1 VSTARVLAG
10 SSAQPGPD
18 RHQQLP
24 KPPRWTRSR
33 VAPNQRPG
41 LFGTRRMTRTRL
53 AGAIVLALLSVFPLL
68 YMLSLSFQPV
78 GDILSPTPE
87 LLPVNP
93 TFANYIS
100 AWSSN
105 SFSVYFANSAIVS
118 VATIVLTEC
127 VAVLAAL
134 AFARYRFR
142 MREVIFYLFLAS
154 LAVPAVELILPQY
167 LLMQRLGLID
177 SRIGLILIYSS
188 QNLPFAVFFLRGFF
202 ETIPKELEEAMR
214 LDGAG
219 TLRVLRS
226 LIMPLSAPAIATV
239 AVLTFNTAWD
249 EFVVA
254 LTLINSPGKRTL
266 PVGLEAFQGAHQT
279 AWGPLFAA
287 SMIATVPTILVYVG
301 AQRWFQRGFS
311 VGALH

>member
-1 VSTARVLAG
+1 VSAAQAVDAGAGPGLRPDSPAGKRKARRA
-10 SSAQPGPD
+10 APQP
-18 RHQQLP
+18 
-24 KPPRWTRSR
+24 T
-33 VAPNQRPG
+33 G
-41 LFGTRRMTRTRL
+41 LFGIRRMTRTRL
-53 AGAIVLALLSVFPLL
+53 VFAVFLALLSVFPLL
-68 YMLSLSFQPV
+68 FMLSLSFQPV
-78 GDILSPTPE
+78 GDILSPTPH
-87 LLPVNP
+87 LVPLNP
-93 TFANYIS
+93 TFANYVS

-105 SFSVYFANSAIVS
+105 SFSLYFANSAIVS
-118 VATIVLTEC
+118 VATIILTIC

-142 MREVIFYLFLAS
+142 LREVIFYLFLAS
-154 LAVPAVELILPQY
+154 LAIPAVELILPQY

-177 SRIGLILIYSS
+177 SRLGLVLIYAS
-188 QNLPFAVFFLRGFF
+188 QNLPFAIFFLRGFF

-219 TLRVLRS
+219 TIRVLRS

-254 LTLINSPGKRTL
+254 LTLINSPDKRTL
-266 PVGLEAFQGAHQT
+266 PIGLEAFQGAHQT

-287 SMIATVPTILVYVG
+287 SMIATIPTIVVYVL

>member
-1 VSTARVLAG
+1 VSAAQALDTGAGPGQGQSESQPRRGKARRAP
-10 SSAQPGPD
+10 AQP
-18 RHQQLP
+18 
-24 KPPRWTRSR
+24 
-33 VAPNQRPG
+33 AG
-41 LFGTRRMTRTRL
+41 LFGIRRMTRTRL
-53 AGAIVLALLSVFPLL
+53 VVAVFLGLISVFPLL
-68 YMLSLSFQPV
+68 FMLSLSFQPV
-78 GDILSPTPE
+78 GDILSPTPQ
-87 LLPVNP
+87 LVPLNP

-105 SFSVYFANSAIVS
+105 SFSLYFLNSAIVS
-118 VATIVLTEC
+118 VATIMLTVS

-142 MREVIFYLFLAS
+142 LREVIFYLFLAS
-154 LAVPAVELILPQY
+154 LAIPAVELILPQY
-167 LLMQRLGLID
+167 LLMEKLGLID
-177 SRIGLILIYSS
+177 SRLGLILIYAS
-188 QNLPFAVFFLRGFF
+188 QNLPFAIFFLRGFF
-202 ETIPKELEEAMR
+202 ETIPRELEEAMR

-219 TLRVLRS
+219 TIGVLRS

-254 LTLINSPGKRTL
+254 LTLINSPDKRTL
-266 PVGLEAFQGAHQT
+266 PIGLEAFQGAHQT

-287 SMIATVPTILVYVG
+287 SMIATIPTIVVYVL

-311 VGALH
+311 VGAVH

>member
-1 VSTARVLAG
+1 VSTAQALDTGAAG
-10 SSAQPGPD
+10 PGRSQSDSPAP
-18 RHQQLP
+18 RS
-24 KPPRWTRSR
+24 KPRRGAVRQS
-33 VAPNQRPG
+33 G
-41 LFGTRRMTRTRL
+41 IFGIRRMTRTRL
-53 AGAIVLALLSVFPLL
+53 AVAVFLALLSVFPLL
-68 YMLSLSFQPV
+68 YMLSLSFQSV
-78 GDILSPTPE
+78 GEILSPTPQ
-87 LLPVNP
+87 LLPLNP
-93 TFANYIS
+93 TFSNYVS

-105 SFSVYFANSAIVS
+105 SFSLYFANSAIVS
-118 VATIVLTEC
+118 VATIVLTVG

-142 MREVIFYLFLAS
+142 LRETIFYLFLAS
-154 LAVPAVELILPQY
+154 LAIPAVELILPQY

-177 SRIGLILIYSS
+177 SRTGLILIYAS
-188 QNLPFAVFFLRGFF
+188 QNLPFAIFFLRGFF
-202 ETIPKELEEAMR
+202 EAIPKELEEAMR

-226 LIMPLSAPAIATV
+226 LIMPLSAPAVATV

-254 LTLINSPGKRTL
+254 LTLINSPDKRTL
-266 PVGLEAFQGAHQT
+266 PIGLQAFQGAHQT
-279 AWGPLFAA
+279 EWGPLFAA
-287 SMIATVPTILVYVG
+287 SMIATIPTIIVYVA